1 MRSIVSAGPTA
12 DQDGVAV
19 LTVVDDVSIT
29 VTDRVGTVCL
39 ICAVGYTD
47 TDVLASTTTCR
58 ILRGGVPIASATSSR
73 TTGAVDNLAA
83 SVLMFAVVEDVAVGE
98 TFTIDIDPSGSG
110 VDVKADNCKLM
121 AIGLSA
127 DAALVPNFGS
137 P

>member
-12 DQDGVAV
+12 DQDGIAV
-19 LTVVDDVSIT
+19 LAVINDVSLT
-29 VTDRVGTVCL
+29 VTDRSGAVCL
-39 ICAVGYTD
+39 IGAIGYTD
-47 TDVLASTTTCR
+47 TDVLASVTTCR

-73 TTGAVDNLAA
+73 ETGAVDNLSA
-83 SVLMFAVVEDVAVGE
+83 SVMMFAVEENVEVGT
-98 TFTIDIDPSGSG
+98 TFTIDINPLGTG

-121 AIGLSA
+121 AIGLSS